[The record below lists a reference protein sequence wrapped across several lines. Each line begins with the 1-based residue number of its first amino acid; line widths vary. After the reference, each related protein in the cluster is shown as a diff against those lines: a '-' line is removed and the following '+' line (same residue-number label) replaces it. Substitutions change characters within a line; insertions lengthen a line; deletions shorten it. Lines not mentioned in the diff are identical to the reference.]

1 MLVTQKVS
9 LSAIEN
15 QTAVSLMDP
24 LSGNTVVFEYLP
36 VVTIDTPL
44 LGLHFK
50 QIIGV
55 AFPKLCAPVSVL

>member
-1 MLVTQKVS
+1 
-9 LSAIEN
+9 
-15 QTAVSLMDP
+15 MDP
-24 LSGNTVVFEYLP
+24 LSGNTVVFEYLA